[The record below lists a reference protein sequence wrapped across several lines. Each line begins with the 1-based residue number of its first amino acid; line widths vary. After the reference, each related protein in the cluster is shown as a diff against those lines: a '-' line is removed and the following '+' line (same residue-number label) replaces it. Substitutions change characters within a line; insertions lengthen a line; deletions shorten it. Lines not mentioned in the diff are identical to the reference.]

1 MQATTSAVRAHRRMM
16 DSIDAAPPDRLTVV
30 FCPEW
35 HAAAMSDY
43 CNDCRAN
50 PEVQLPPFE
59 EYAVDWLAARLADE
73 AAQADAEAAQ
83 QRTAE
88 REQRQFPGPV
98 YGDDE
103 IPF

>member
-1 MQATTSAVRAHRRMM
+1 MNATTSEVRPRERMKV
-16 DSIDAAPPDRLTVV
+16 I
-30 FCPEW
+30 FCTEW
-35 HAAAMSDY
+35 HAAALSDY
-43 CNDCRAN
+43 CADCRAN

-59 EYAVDWLAARLADE
+59 EYCVDWLAARLADE

-83 QRTAE
+83 QRAAE